1 MTKKT
6 TEFLKV
12 LAFIVL
18 GIFLAWLSIRNL
30 PMEKFMENIY
40 SVNIFWGI
48 PALAIGL
55 LSHVIRAL
63 RWNMLLEPAGYR
75 IKPLNAFMAVM
86 SGYLINLA
94 LPRTGEIA
102 RCGLASRYDKVPMN
116 VGVGTVVAER
126 AVDMII
132 LLILFGL
139 NFLLGYQRLRDY
151 IADNF
156 WHPVSQKLTPP
167 VLVFLGVGAIVFFAA
182 AFWYLRRK
190 RKNKPAGQK
199 GLLEGFVDGL
209 KSVIELKRPILFIL
223 ISLSIWLCYFLM
235 LQVAFWAFPATEDL
249 GPAACLSVF
258 VFGTIGMIVTPGG
271 IGAYPALVGQ
281 TLMLYGIE
289 DSAGI
294 SFGWI
299 VWGAQTALFLILGP
313 LSLIG
318 FPIFNAQNKD
328 AHDAGTDAE

>member
-1 MTKKT
+1 M
-6 TEFLKV
+6 
-12 LAFIVL
+12 L
-18 GIFLAWLSIRNL
+18 GFFLAWLSLRKL
-30 PMEKFMENIY
+30 PMDKFTENIY
-40 SVNIFWGI
+40 SVNVSWGI

-55 LSHVIRAL
+55 LSHIIRAL

-126 AVDMII
+126 AVDLVI
-132 LLILFGL
+132 LLALFGL
-139 NFLLGYQRLRDY
+139 NFLLGYRKLRDY

-156 WHPVSQKLTPP
+156 WYPLSQKLTPP
-167 VLVFLGVGAIVFFAA
+167 ILVLLGVGLFLFAA
-182 AFWYLRRK
+182 GAFFHLRKK
-190 RKNKPAGQK
+190 RKNTPADKK
-199 GLLEGFVDGL
+199 GLVEGFVDGM
-209 KSVIELKRPILFIL
+209 KSVTEVKRPVLFIIL
-223 ISLSIWLCYFLM
+223 SLSIWLCYFFM
-235 LQVAFWAFPATEDL
+235 LHTAFRAFPATEDL
-249 GPAACLSVF
+249 GSEASLSVL
-258 VFGTIGMIVTPGG
+258 VFGTIGMILTPGG

-281 TLMLYGIE
+281 TLVLYGTE
-289 DSAGI
+289 ESAGI

-299 VWGAQTALFLILGP
+299 IWGAQTALFLILGP

-318 FPIFNAQNKD
+318 FPIFNPQNID